1 MVGSALKKMAKENG
15 MSVAHGVAY
24 GTYRGYALTMNE
36 GGGWKALEFA
46 TRFADPA
53 AQDALERKLNEVDLK
68 RTYRV
73 QSLVIG
79 QRSIAITFLDNPGTM
94 KKIYEFLDWFM
105 PLLETF
111 GAAKASRCSECGCET
126 VGEDCW
132 VLIDN
137 VAHPMHSAC
146 KEKVKRELDAEAQER
161 SQEDTGSHLI
171 GALGAIGGALIGA
184 VVWAGVLLLGY
195 IASVVGLLIGF
206 LAEKGYNLA
215 KGKQDKGK
223 IAVLIIAIVLGV
235 LVGTL
240 AADAISLA
248 QMIGSGELYE
258 YTYGDIPLL
267 ILFLAL
273 NDAEYLMAT
282 LSNVGMGL
290 LFAALGVFGL
300 LRKTKKEV
308 AGIRVI
314 DLSSP

>member
-15 MSVAHGVAY
+15 MTVAHGVAY
-24 GTYRGYALTMNE
+24 GNYRGYAMSMYE
-36 GGGWKALEFA
+36 GSGWKRLEFA
-46 TRFADPA
+46 TRFSD
-53 AQDALERKLNEVDLK
+53 LGGKLGEVDLK
-68 RTYRV
+68 RTYRIEQLLISERGV
-73 QSLVIG
+73 TVE
-79 QRSIAITFLDNPGTM
+79 FFDNPGTM
-94 KKIYEFLDWFM
+94 KKIYAFLDWFI
-105 PLLETF
+105 PVLDAC
-111 GAAKASRCSECGCET
+111 GASRVDQCVECGAEI
-126 VGEDCW
+126 VDGGCW
-132 VLIDN
+132 VLIDG
-137 VAHPMHSAC
+137 VAYHMHTAC
-146 KEKVKRELDAEAQER
+146 KEKVKRELAAEEQER
-161 SQEDTGSHLI
+161 CQEDSGSHLT

-184 VVWAGVLLLGY
+184 AVWAGVLLLGY
-195 IASVVGLLIGF
+195 IASIVGLLIGF

-215 KGKQDKGK
+215 RGKQDKGK

-314 DLSSP
+314 DLSTP